1 MVSPH
6 ILQVALPVPLPNL
19 FDYLA
24 PPGIPEIVE
33 GTRVLVPFG
42 RKKMVGVVVG
52 GAARSE
58 VPAGR
63 LLAIL
68 EALDG
73 GEPLLDTKLIE
84 LLRWCWMYYKHAP
97 GDVIA
102 SALPPAL
109 RKAKASFPAL
119 HCTIT

>member
-24 PPGIPEIVE
+24 PPGALDIAE

-52 GAARSE
+52 RAGRSD

-63 LLAIL
+63 LLAVS
-68 EALDG
+68 EVLDG
-73 GEPLLDTKLIE
+73 GEPLLDEKLIE

-109 RKAKASFPAL
+109 RKAKKTLAL
-119 HCTIT
+119 PVTYL